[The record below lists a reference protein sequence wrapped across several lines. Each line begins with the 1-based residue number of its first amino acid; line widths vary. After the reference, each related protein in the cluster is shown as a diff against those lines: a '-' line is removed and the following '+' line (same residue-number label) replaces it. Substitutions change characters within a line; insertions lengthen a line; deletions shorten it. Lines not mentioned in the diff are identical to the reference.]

1 MESAAMRITKPIN
14 PAWHQVRDDWSVQ
27 DSEEAAKLGWN
38 IFASF
43 AWG

>member
-1 MESAAMRITKPIN
+1 MRITKPIN